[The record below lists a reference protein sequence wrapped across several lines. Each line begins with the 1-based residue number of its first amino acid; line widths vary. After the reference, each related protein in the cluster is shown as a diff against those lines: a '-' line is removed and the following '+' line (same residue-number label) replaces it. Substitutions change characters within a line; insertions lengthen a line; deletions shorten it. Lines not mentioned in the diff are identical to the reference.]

1 MTLAIKPLLA
11 DGQRL
16 SAVSDAAELEIKRC
30 SMIISLLAMFT
41 MVAAE
46 AVKCA
51 FYSTLHPSDHRSH
64 KDLLSTF

>member
-1 MTLAIKPLLA
+1 MTSAIKPLLA
-11 DGQRL
+11 DSQRL

-30 SMIISLLAMFT
+30 SMIVSLLAMGT

-51 FYSTLHPSDHRSH
+51 FYSILHPSEH
-64 KDLLSTF
+64 

>member
-1 MTLAIKPLLA
+1 MTSVIKPLLA

-30 SMIISLLAMFT
+30 STLVSLLALDT

-46 AVKCA
+46 AMKCA
-51 FYSTLHPSDHRSH
+51 FSSILHPSEH
-64 KDLLSTF
+64 